1 MSQSETWDM
10 GGCFGGTGIE
20 IHKRSKVLLLTRHG
34 LNAKVRLSLA
44 SSSYGFFLWN
54 YTETHE
60 RSFSNITTKDDL
72 RMEGRKTVMPS
83 SSDI

>member
-1 MSQSETWDM
+1 MEARGSRYINGVRYFS
-10 GGCFGGTGIE
+10 
-20 IHKRSKVLLLTRHG
+20 SLTRHG
-34 LNAKVRLSLA
+34 PNAKVRLSLA